1 MLKLTNATSDNGVTA
16 PDTATITLKTADS
29 TNSGEA
35 ANHGTT
41 ESTISDEAAFVAA
54 TLARN
59 IYMYTA
65 P

>member
-1 MLKLTNATSDNGVTA
+1 MTA